1 MSIINVNAFQNGIN
15 KSSYLTSYTDAYL
28 KQSLANLG
36 QRIGAKGDSISFDN
50 FTVQELFPNF
60 TGNFNEDRLLVQ
72 FKYNPNE
79 ENVVGQLMLLEDD
92 GNVKTLAQ
100 EEASSKVTI
109 SNIDGL
115 LNGIGN
121 EIDDENI
128 KISDVQSINNVS
140 YWHKESAVIYKT
152 ANSLV
157 YKVVGHHEGGA
168 YGDYDN
174 EYVCEEVGDDG
185 KFIEGFRIFIANEMN
200 LLANPVDEP
209 KETKLPKDDDNKRE
223 ILVLI
228 HLRRKNDK
236 ERTDKNFDNVDW
248 ALDVY
253 KFSKTNRYWLDLGD
267 VASDLGDS
275 NNVDLLVKNYDQT
288 NTARPGEFVSSLLN
302 GILDE
307 DRAGI
312 ISYLYTL
319 PIQYDTSKNVAWSV
333 PDSFLPSWK
342 SLGNNK
348 SFSGVGTGVMRPD
361 VNETVTELG
370 ISADMDILDGQS
382 LSSTNGKI
390 EYFNN
395 DVNSLYPRLLDVYN
409 EVMYKSSSN
418 LKIKEQ
424 IVGQLVYKA
433 WQQAMSL
440 DGITDTEK
448 ENVYVVYMPI
458 NYTFKYTYNSSDKSV
473 IYNMSSSV
481 PVMFDNIAN
490 IIGTTITPATD
501 SVKLLEKIAWDAS
514 NTDENYSPEQT
525 IFANSAIQNTVMY
538 DLIITYN
545 DDLILLNMK
554 WFASFIMPYIDSTG
568 FWVIN
573 GVKTSN
579 YAKGI
584 VGEQGNL
591 IITMSDNLST
601 FNPSKGILS
610 GAGIDELK
618 SLSSKSFELK
628 EFKTDY
634 VSNSESTSMRDP
646 YTMYAYLPSDETVTQ
661 LVNTDTFSYL
671 SGAVIMSMS
680 AMSLEK
686 NAFEVTYAEWSKGTG
701 KYGYVIGNYDEI
713 KEAYYSDKYDKKDY
727 TDWGLYENSAY
738 SYIYRMSV
746 KSNSLNNELG
756 SNGVVMSFWTCN
768 KHESQNKTYYGFDY
782 IKRPGSNIALDFSYM
797 TNLEQYVK
805 HYAKVV
811 FSPDDYEH
819 TQLIFDPINLTL
831 KNNTIDVNQK
841 IWPTI
846 LNRNADYYAPI
857 GDTSKDL
864 GQNNDVSSQQYMNSA
879 NLVVEFNDTITRN
892 NGSVDKVTNS
902 KNERRFKIDTYT
914 YTYYQPY
921 TYVDAIKNENG
932 EYEVTEVVGKKP
944 IEISY
949 GVIPAV
955 INYTYYPKEYIPNS
969 KYDPNDNTTA
979 YQYPSLDIKEVLV
992 RNINAE
998 NRVNVIGFQPM
1009 KEGDLISYGVMY
1021 NAYIGTSFEDEDK
1034 SILHIGTS
1042 STNPNLG
1049 TTTMVDDESS
1059 HKLTP
1064 MGTLSVDFDQINL
1077 NGYTSV
1083 KGEIIT
1089 DRPIW
1094 SARNTECNFTTYVAT
1109 FYPNGKVY
1117 DFDDDTQVDNL
1128 LGTKEFETKQRLHTR
1143 YFDGPD
1149 NNSSNKTLTVSYL
1162 NVTKLLED
1170 AHIPNDNRTI
1180 VRGDTRLLSTFTS
1193 TQNNEQIEIAKKLA
1207 QLEKEHPGWFQ
1218 VKMIEASNGIFR
1230 KNENWSAYYP
1240 TNTEEWKEASKLLK
1254 LEDNVLTYTSDEQG
1268 TDLSITYTYM
1278 KDGQGNLIVNDQGMY
1293 EVEKEEPTRS
1303 KQYVT
1308 WFEGVLEEAKTSY
1321 YLELSTDL
1329 TNNENRL
1336 GYGKDR
1342 NNTYVDIMQSNPIQV
1357 SYVDIP
1363 DSYTATYNVPTY
1375 TYVPMYLYYNPD
1387 SYTEVWYCDG
1397 CDLCSENT
1405 CDHITKCNKSSC
1417 KGYWTPSYTAD
1428 YQKALKSA
1436 RKPYEHHRWY
1446 KDGQGNY
1453 IEYIAYSYYPMM
1465 YYKKSD
1471 FGTIEEFDTF
1481 RKDKDNRILTY
1492 YPSPNVPGL
1501 YEYRWMIES
1510 SENNTYLADKV
1521 PYTLPIQSAYIMDY
1535 ATSYLADKK
1544 WNICDERRLY
1554 TYEGEWHSSKQTT
1567 ENAIKNTFTKVYL
1580 SETQKDDNNIHYNAE
1595 NEEVDFISEFS
1606 YYTWK
1611 MSEEKYPLTL
1621 RSVNVREIM
1630 TSHSRPEFF
1639 NELLDEEVLNTIN
1652 NNPDSVQ
1659 NPSMPNINPKPTE
1672 DKELTE
1678 EPKASWIS
1686 GKYVHV
1692 DKDEVVLY
1700 DIDKRIS
1707 DKALAKFDN
1716 IVENSKVKV
1725 TAYNWFAKKIYNNIN
1740 NIWIYDKQQTMENAA
1755 DSIMNNDDEN
1765 RIAYKLPING
1775 NEELIRRENWT
1786 NDASYFNWSITNN
1799 PDLMTYYIS
1808 IDPNKNPDT
1817 NKESGISLHYDNGD
1831 TKKEC
1836 TEIWR
1841 KAEGSMIINNNV
1853 ANGFNIR
1860 VTSNYVPKETTTY
1873 YLDVL
1878 NKNHKSLIK
1887 DGKVADQAVPV
1898 TLLLHSYFLTV
1909 SNNEFSEYDSNNK
1922 YTYSIDAFNVV
1933 SYGDVPVEVTFD
1945 GKKESKYFNSYI
1957 NITYN
1962 TTYHYN
1968 KVKKF
1973 TYNDNEYRVYL
1984 DSNYENNTSRLEEEW
1999 EFKQL
2004 QNVKD
2009 PNKISIKFFKDAK

>member
-50 FTVQELFPNF
+50 FTVQDLFPNF

-72 FKYNPNE
+72 FKYNPSE
-79 ENVVGQLMLLEDD
+79 QNVVAQLMLLEDD

-100 EEASSKVTI
+100 DEASSRVTI

-152 ANSLV
+152 TDSLV
-157 YKVVGHHEGGA
+157 YKVVGHHSGGA

-200 LLANPVDEP
+200 LLANPVEEP
-209 KETKLPKDDDNKRE
+209 TSTKLINDEDYHE

-228 HLRRKNDK
+228 HLRKKNDK
-236 ERTDKNFDNVDW
+236 EKQDKNFDDVNW

-253 KFSKTNRYWLDLGD
+253 KFSKTDGNWLDLGD
-267 VASDLGDS
+267 VADSIGDT
-275 NNVDLLVKNYDQT
+275 NNIDLLIKNYDQS
-288 NTARPGEFVSSLLN
+288 NTARPSEFVSSLLD

-312 ISYLYTL
+312 ITYLYTL
-319 PIQYDTSKNVAWSV
+319 PIAYDSSKNVAWSV
-333 PDSFLPSWK
+333 PDSYLPIWK
-342 SLGNNK
+342 SLGDSK
-348 SFSGVGTGVMRPD
+348 SFSGNGIGVMRPD
-361 VNETVTELG
+361 VNESVAELG

-395 DVNSLYPRLLDVYN
+395 DVNSLYPRLLELYN

-440 DGITDTEK
+440 EGITDTDR

-458 NYTFKYTYNSSDKSV
+458 NYAFKYTYNSSDKSV

-481 PVMFDNIAN
+481 PVMFDSIAN
-490 IIGTTITPATD
+490 ITGTTITPATD
-501 SVKLLEKIAWDAS
+501 SVKLLEKIAWDATNS
-514 NTDENYSPEQT
+514 DENYSPEQT

-591 IITMSDNLST
+591 IITMSDKIT
-601 FNPSKGILS
+601 AFNPSKGILS
-610 GAGIDELK
+610 GAGIEELK

-671 SGAVIMSMS
+671 GGAVIMSMS

-686 NAFEVTYAEWSKGTG
+686 NAFEVTYAEWNKGTG
-701 KYGYVIGNYDEI
+701 RTGYVIGNYDLV
-713 KEAYYSDKYDKKDY
+713 KDAYYSDKYNKKDY
-727 TDWGLYENSAY
+727 TDWNLYENSAY
-738 SYIYRMSV
+738 SYIYRMSI

-782 IKRPGSNIALDFSYM
+782 IKRPGSNVALDFSYM

-831 KNNTIDVNQK
+831 KNNTIDTNQK

-892 NGSVDKVTNS
+892 NGSVEKVTNS
-902 KNERRFKIDTYT
+902 KNERRFKIDSYT
-914 YTYYQPY
+914 FTYYQPY
-921 TYVDAIKNENG
+921 TYVDAVKNKKG
-932 EYEVTEVVGKKP
+932 EYEVTEVAGKKP

-969 KYDPNDNTTA
+969 KYDPNDNASA
-979 YQYPSLDIKEVLV
+979 YQYPSLDVKEVLV
-992 RNINAE
+992 RNINVE
-998 NRVNVIGFQPM
+998 NRVNVIGFRPM
-1009 KEGDLISYGVMY
+1009 TEGDLTSYGILY
-1021 NAYIGTSFEDEDK
+1021 NAYIGTSFDDEDK

-1049 TTTMVDDESS
+1049 TTTMVDDDSP

-1064 MGTLSVDFDQINL
+1064 MGKMSIDFKEIDL

-1094 SARNTECNFTTYVAT
+1094 SARKINDEYTTYVAT

-1117 DFDDDTQVDNL
+1117 DFDDTAQLNNL
-1128 LGTKEFETKQRLHTR
+1128 LGTKEFETKERLHTR
-1143 YFDGPD
+1143 YFDGPT
-1149 NNSSNKTLTVSYL
+1149 NNAADKTLTVSYL

-1170 AHIPNDNRTI
+1170 AYIPNDNRTI
-1180 VRGDTRLLSTFTS
+1180 VRGDARLLSTFTS
-1193 TQNNEQIEIAKKLA
+1193 TQNDEQIEIAKKLA

-1218 VKMIEASNGIFR
+1218 VKMMEASNGTFR
-1230 KNENWSAYYP
+1230 KNAKWTAYYP
-1240 TNTEEWKEASKLLK
+1240 TNIEEWNEASKLLK
-1254 LEDNVLTYTSDEQG
+1254 LEDNVLTYTSDGEG
-1268 TDLSITYTYM
+1268 TDLDITYTYK
-1278 KDGQGNLIVNDQGMY
+1278 KDGQGNLIKNDQQIY

-1308 WFEGVLEEAKTSY
+1308 SFEGILEEAKTSY

-1336 GYGKDR
+1336 GYGKDK
-1342 NNTYVDIMQSNPIQV
+1342 NNTYIDIMQSNPIQV

-1363 DSYTATYNVPTY
+1363 SSYIATYNVPTY
-1375 TYVPMYLYYNPD
+1375 TYVPMYLYYSTA
-1387 SYTEVWYCDG
+1387 SYQEVWYCDG
-1397 CDLCSENT
+1397 CDLCSGKT
-1405 CDHITKCNKSSC
+1405 CNHITKCNKSSC
-1417 KGYWTPSYTAD
+1417 RGYWTPSYTAN
-1428 YQKALKSA
+1428 YQEAFDAVKKA
-1436 RKPYEHHRWY
+1436 YEHHRWY
-1446 KDGQGNY
+1446 KDELGNY
-1453 IEYIAYSYYPMM
+1453 VEYIAYSYYPMN

-1471 FGTIEEFDTF
+1471 FGTVEEFDTY
-1481 RKDKDNRILTY
+1481 RKDNNRILTY

-1501 YEYRWMIES
+1501 YEYRWMQDSIENS
-1510 SENNTYLADKV
+1510 AYLTEKV

-1535 ATSYLADKK
+1535 ATSYLSDKK
-1544 WNICDERRLY
+1544 WHIGSERKLY
-1554 TYEGEWHSSKQTT
+1554 TYEGEWHSSKETL
-1567 ENAIKNTFTKVYL
+1567 ENAIKNTFTYTYL
-1580 SETQKDDNNIHYNAE
+1580 SETDKNDKSTHYKIE
-1595 NEEVDFISEFS
+1595 NEDVEFISEFS

-1611 MSEEKYPLTL
+1611 MSEEEYPLTL

-1639 NELLDEEVLNTIN
+1639 NELLNEDVLENIN
-1652 NNPDSVQ
+1652 DNPDGMQ
-1659 NPSMPNINPKPTE
+1659 QPSMPTINPKPTE
-1672 DKELTE
+1672 DVGLTE
-1678 EPKASWIS
+1678 EPKESWIS
-1686 GKYVHV
+1686 GTYVHV

-1700 DIDKRIS
+1700 DIDKRTEE
-1707 DKALAKFDN
+1707 KAFAKFSN
-1716 IVENSKVKV
+1716 IVENSKVTV
-1725 TAYNWFAKKIYNNIN
+1725 TAYNWFAKKIYNKTNDV
-1740 NIWIYDKQQTMENAA
+1740 WVYDKQLTMENAA
-1755 DSIMNNDDEN
+1755 DSIINNDREGS
-1765 RIAYKLPING
+1765 IAYKKPING
-1775 NEELIRRENWT
+1775 EQELIRRENWT
-1786 NDASYFNWSITNN
+1786 DDASNFDWKVTNDADLIT
-1799 PDLMTYYIS
+1799 YHIS
-1808 IDPNKNPDT
+1808 IDPNKNPNS
-1817 NKESGISLHYDNGD
+1817 NKASGISLHYDD
-1831 TKKEC
+1831 EDSMKQC

-1841 KAEGSMIINNNV
+1841 KAEGNMTINNNV

-1873 YLDVL
+1873 YLDIL
-1878 NKNHKSLIK
+1878 NKNHESLVK
-1887 DGKVADQAVPV
+1887 EGKVSTQAVPA
-1898 TLLLHSYFLTV
+1898 TILLHSYFLTV
-1909 SNNEFSEYDSNNK
+1909 SNDEFSEYKGNN
-1922 YTYSIDAFNVV
+1922 YTYSVEAFNVV

-1945 GKKESKYFNSYI
+1945 GKKESKYFNSYVY
-1957 NITYN
+1957 TSYN

-1968 KVKKF
+1968 RVKKF
-1973 TYNDNEYRVYL
+1973 SYNENRYEVTL
-1984 DSNYENNTSRLEEEW
+1984 DSNYEDNTSRLEETW
-1999 EFKQL
+1999 KFKQ
-2004 QNVKD
+2004 QRNVKD
-2009 PNKISIKFFKDAK
+2009 SAYIDMTFFKNAK

>member
-36 QRIGAKGDSISFDN
+36 QRIGAKGDSISFDS

-60 TGNFNEDRLLVQ
+60 TGNFKEDRLLVQ
-72 FKYNPNE
+72 FKYDPSEQNI
-79 ENVVGQLMLLEDD
+79 VGQLMLLEDD

-140 YWHKESAVIYKT
+140 YWHKESATIYKT

-185 KFIEGFRIFIANEMN
+185 NFIEGFRIFIANEMN
-200 LLANPVDEP
+200 LLANPVIEP
-209 KETKLPKDDDNKRE
+209 TETRLPKNDDNKRE

-236 ERTDKNFDNVDW
+236 ERQDKNFDDVDW

-253 KFSKTNRYWLDLGD
+253 KFSKTDGNWLDLGD
-267 VASDLGDS
+267 VASDLGDT
-275 NNVDLLVKNYDQT
+275 NNVDLLIKNYDQS
-288 NTARPGEFVSSLLN
+288 NTARPGEFVSSLLE
-302 GILDE
+302 GILEE

-312 ISYLYTL
+312 ITYLYTL
-319 PIQYDTSKNVAWSV
+319 PIEHDSSKNAAWSV
-333 PDSFLPSWK
+333 PDSYLPTWK
-342 SLGNNK
+342 LLGDGK
-348 SFSGVGTGVMRPD
+348 SFSGNGVGVMRPD

-395 DVNSLYPRLLDVYN
+395 DVNSLYPRLLELYN

-433 WQQAMSL
+433 WQQVMSL
-440 DGITDTEK
+440 DGVTDTEM

-458 NYTFKYTYNSSDKSV
+458 NYAFKYTYNSSDKSV

-490 IIGTTITPATD
+490 ISGSTISAATD

-514 NTDENYSPEQT
+514 NTDDSYSPEQT
-525 IFANSAIQNTVMY
+525 ILANSAIQNTVMY

-545 DDLILLNMK
+545 DDLILLSMK
-554 WFASFIMPYIDSTG
+554 WFASFIMPYIDSSG

-584 VGEQGNL
+584 VSEQGNL
-591 IITMSDNLST
+591 IMTMSDKLSA

-671 SGAVIMSMS
+671 KGSVIMSMS

-701 KYGYVIGNYDEI
+701 RTGYVIDDYDTV
-713 KEAYYSDKYDKKDY
+713 KDAYYSEKYDKKDY
-727 TDWGLYENSAY
+727 TDWNLYENSAY

-782 IKRPGSNIALDFSYM
+782 IKRPGSNVALDFSYM

-902 KNERRFKIDTYT
+902 KNERRFKIDSYN

-921 TYVDAIKNENG
+921 TYVDAIKNEKG
-932 EYEVTEVVGKKP
+932 EYEVTEVAGKKP

-949 GVIPAV
+949 GVIPAL

-979 YQYPSLDIKEVLV
+979 YQYPSLDVKEVLV

-998 NRVNVIGFQPM
+998 NRVNIVGFQPM
-1009 KEGDLISYGVMY
+1009 KEGDITSYGILY
-1021 NAYIGTSFEDEDK
+1021 NAYIGTSFDSEDK
-1034 SILHIGTS
+1034 SVLHIGTS

-1049 TTTMVDDESS
+1049 TTTMVDDDSP

-1064 MGTLSVDFDQINL
+1064 MDKVSVDFKEIEL

-1083 KGEIIT
+1083 RGEIIT

-1094 SARNTECNFTTYVAT
+1094 SARKTEGDFTTYVAT

-1117 DFDDDTQVDNL
+1117 DFDDTAQLSNL
-1128 LGTKEFETKQRLHTR
+1128 LGTKQFEAKQRLHTR

-1149 NNSSNKTLTVSYL
+1149 NNSTDKTLTVSYL

-1170 AHIPNDNRTI
+1170 AYIPNDNRTI
-1180 VRGDTRLLSTFTS
+1180 VRGDARLLSTFTS
-1193 TQNNEQIEIAKKLA
+1193 RQNDEQIEIAKKLA

-1218 VKMIEASNGIFR
+1218 VKMKDASDGIFR
-1230 KNENWSAYYP
+1230 KGTNWSSYYP
-1240 TNTEEWKEASKLLK
+1240 TNTEEWNEASKLLK
-1254 LEDNVLTYTSDEQG
+1254 LEDNVLTYTSDADG

-1278 KDGQGNLIVNDQGMY
+1278 KDGQGNLIKDEQRKY
-1293 EVEKEEPTRS
+1293 KVEKEEPTRS
-1303 KQYVT
+1303 RQYVT
-1308 WFEGVLEEAKTSY
+1308 CFEGVLQEAKTSY

-1336 GYGKDR
+1336 GYGKDK

-1363 DSYTATYNVPTY
+1363 SSYTAIYNVPTY
-1375 TYVPMYLYYNPD
+1375 TYVPMYLYYDPA

-1397 CDLCSENT
+1397 CDLCSGNSCT
-1405 CDHITKCNKSSC
+1405 YITKCNKSSC
-1417 KGYWTPSYTAD
+1417 RGYWKPSYTTD
-1428 YQKALKSA
+1428 YKSA
-1436 RKPYEHHRWY
+1436 LEVSKKPYEHHRWY
-1446 KDGQGNY
+1446 KDELGDY
-1453 IEYIAYSYYPMM
+1453 IEYIAYSYYPMN

-1471 FGTIEEFDTF
+1471 FGTIEEFDAY
-1481 RKDKDNRILTY
+1481 RKSNDRILTY

-1501 YEYRWMIES
+1501 YEYRWMQ
-1510 SENNTYLADKV
+1510 NTIANSAYLAEKV
-1521 PYTLPIQSAYIMDY
+1521 PYTYPIQSAYIMDY
-1535 ATSYLADKK
+1535 VASYLSHKK
-1544 WNICDERRLY
+1544 WHIGEERRLY
-1554 TYEGEWHSSKQTT
+1554 TYEGEWHSTKETT
-1567 ENAIKNTFTKVYL
+1567 ENAIKNTFTTIKLTQETGKDSYTHYKVV
-1580 SETQKDDNNIHYNAE
+1580 SKDE
-1595 NEEVDFISEFS
+1595 DFVSEFS
-1606 YYTWK
+1606 HYTWK
-1611 MSEEKYPLTL
+1611 MSKEEYPLTL
-1621 RSVNVREIM
+1621 RSVNVREVM

-1639 NELLDEEVLNTIN
+1639 NELLDSEVLDSIN
-1652 NNPDSVQ
+1652 DNPDSVQ
-1659 NPSMPNINPKPTE
+1659 SPSMPTVNPKPTE
-1672 DKELTE
+1672 DKGLTE
-1678 EPKASWIS
+1678 QPKDSWIS

-1692 DKDEVVLY
+1692 YTDEVVLY
-1700 DIDKRIS
+1700 DIDKRTD
-1707 DKALAKFDN
+1707 DKAFAKFDN
-1716 IVENSKVKV
+1716 IVENSKIKV
-1725 TAYNWFAKKIYNNIN
+1725 TAYNWVTKKQYKLIN
-1740 NIWIYDKQQTMENAA
+1740 DIWVYDKELTMEKAA
-1755 DSIMNNDDEN
+1755 DAPIGIEG
-1765 RIAYKLPING
+1765 IAYKKPING
-1775 NEELIRRENWT
+1775 ELELIRRENWT
-1786 NDASYFNWSITNN
+1786 NDASKFNWTVTNDD
-1799 PDLMTYYIS
+1799 DLITYYIS
-1808 IDPNKNPDT
+1808 IDPDKNPDT
-1817 NKESGISLHYDNGD
+1817 DKSTGISLHYDKD
-1831 TKKEC
+1831 DAKKEC

-1860 VTSNYVPKETTTY
+1860 VTSNYVPRETTTY
-1873 YLDVL
+1873 YLDIL
-1878 NKNHKSLIK
+1878 NKNHVSLVK
-1887 DGKVADQAVPV
+1887 DGKVSAQAVPADF
-1898 TLLLHSYFLTV
+1898 LLHSYFLTV
-1909 SNNEFSEYDSNNK
+1909 SNDEFSKDAT
-1922 YTYSIDAFNVV
+1922 YTAKAFDVV
-1933 SYGDVPVEVTFD
+1933 TYGDVPVEVTFD
-1945 GKKESKYFNSYI
+1945 GNKESKYFNSYI
-1957 NITYN
+1957 KTSYN

-1968 KVKKF
+1968 RVKKF
-1973 TYNDNEYRVYL
+1973 TYNENEYSVSL
-1984 DSNYENNTSRLEEEW
+1984 DDNYKDNTSRLEEEW
-1999 EFKQL
+1999 LFKQVR
-2004 QNVKD
+2004 NVKD
-2009 PNKISIKFFKDAK
+2009 PNKVSVTFYKE